1 MVSQEYKKSKRKLK
15 FGFLRRPEKKD
26 LDKGWWSL
34 GSAPGHL
41 RLEPG
46 RERERAVKIFFKFL
60 DSLLLKGTPIMEGTN
75 AYIDKKIKC
84 KNRK

>member
-46 RERERAVKIFFKFL
+46 RERERSVKIFF
-60 DSLLLKGTPIMEGTN
+60 
-75 AYIDKKIKC
+75 
-84 KNRK
+84 